1 MFRRLLLMTRSLVL
15 FIVCVAAIVAAVGV
29 AAVLPSGCTSVVNRF
44 AFYPARGEY
53 LRDSSLPPG
62 VRHISFATSDGETVE
77 GYVVAATTRPD
88 RLVLYFHGNAG
99 NIAQRVPELR
109 EIAARTG
116 AAVFGC
122 GYRGYGTSSGTPSEA
137 GVYLDGEA
145 ALKFARESLGY
156 APAQIVVLG
165 RSLGSTVATHLAAQ
179 GDEFAGVLLVTPLS
193 TGRDF
198 GRAHMG
204 AVSALAGRS
213 FDSLGRAA
221 KISEPVLII
230 HGDADEVIPYE
241 NGKKL
246 FAALPGPKRHVTIAG
261 SHHNDLE
268 FVLPATYWA
277 AFSAFVAS
285 PAQAVAPAN

>member
-1 MFRRLLLMTRSLVL
+1 MDRRFLPMTRTTLLMVFTIIAL
-15 FIVCVAAIVAAVGV
+15 IAAIGV
-29 AAVLPSGCTSVVNRF
+29 MAVLPSGCTSLVNRF

-53 LRDSSLPPG
+53 LYDHSLPAG
-62 VRHISFATSDGETVE
+62 VRHVRYATSDGETIE

-109 EIAARTG
+109 EMAQRTG

-122 GYRGYGTSSGTPSEA
+122 GYRGYGTSTGAPSEA
-137 GVYLDGEA
+137 GIYRDGEA
-145 ALKFARESLGY
+145 ALRHARETLGF

-179 GDEFAGVLLVTPLS
+179 GGNLAGVLLVTPLS

-204 AVSALAGRS
+204 PVSVMAGRS
-213 FDSLGRAA
+213 FDNLGRAA
-221 KISEPVLII
+221 AITEPVLVI
-230 HGDADEVIPYE
+230 HGDADEVIPYA
-241 NGKKL
+241 NGRRL
-246 FAALPGPKRHVTIAG
+246 LDALPGPKRLVTIAG
-261 SHHNDLE
+261 GHHNDLE
-268 FVLPATYWA
+268 FVDPRAYWA
-277 AFSAFVAS
+277 AFAAFVS
-285 PAQAVAPAN
+285 DPKMEGEVRP

>member
-1 MFRRLLLMTRSLVL
+1 MFRRLLLMTRSL
-15 FIVCVAAIVAAVGV
+15 IVSLACMTAIVAAVGI
-29 AAVLPSGCTSVVNRF
+29 AAVLPSGCTTVVNRF

-109 EIAARTG
+109 EMSARTG

-122 GYRGYGTSSGTPSEA
+122 GYRGYGTSTGAPSEA

-145 ALKFARESLGY
+145 ALHHAREVLGY

-179 GDEFAGVLLVTPLS
+179 GDDFAGVILVTPLS

-204 AVSALAGRS
+204 PVSALAGRS
-213 FDSLGRAA
+213 FDSLGRAP
-221 KISEPVLII
+221 KITEPVLVM

-241 NGKKL
+241 NGQKL
-246 FAALPGPKRHVTIAG
+246 YAALPGPKRHVTIAG
-261 SHHNDLE
+261 GHHNDLE
-268 FVLPATYWA
+268 FVDPQTYWT
-277 AFSAFVAS
+277 AFSAFVAA
-285 PAQAVAPAN
+285 PAQAVAAK